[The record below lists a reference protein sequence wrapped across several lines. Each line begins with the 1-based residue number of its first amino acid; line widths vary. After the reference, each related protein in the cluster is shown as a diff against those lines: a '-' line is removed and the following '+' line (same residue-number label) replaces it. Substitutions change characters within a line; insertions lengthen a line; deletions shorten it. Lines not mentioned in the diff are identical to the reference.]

1 MPGKPARRNPL
12 AEKSPRKAPRKGTI
26 QPQQQETFPKRPP
39 NPRLN
44 LYDDYSHRRA
54 AGAALRLRLFFS
66 RCVGNAYHRDWR
78 NPLAGFAT
86 DAAQPLDPQ
95 DRETAPFPELIQ

>member
-1 MPGKPARRNPL
+1 MPGKPVQRNPL
-12 AEKSPRKAPRKGTI
+12 AEKSPRKAPRKETA
-26 QPQQQETFPKRPP
+26 PLPRQETFPKRPP

-44 LYDDYSHRRA
+44 LYDDYSHPRA

-78 NPLAGFAT
+78 KHLADFAM